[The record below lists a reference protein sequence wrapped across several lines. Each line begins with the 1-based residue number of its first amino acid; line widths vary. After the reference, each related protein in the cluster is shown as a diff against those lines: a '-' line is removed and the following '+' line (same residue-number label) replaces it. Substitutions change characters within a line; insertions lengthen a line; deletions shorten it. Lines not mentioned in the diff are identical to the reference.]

1 MGLLTNARLAKLWT
15 L

>member
-15 L
+15 S